1 MNVGCIPSKALLH
14 NSHMYHA
21 AQHDFK
27 HRGIEVGNVT
37 LNFEAMMAYKANA
50 VKALTG
56 GIAMLFNKN
65 KVRFILIMSN

>member
-1 MNVGCIPSKALLH
+1 M
-14 NSHMYHA
+14 

-27 HRGIEVGNVT
+27 HRGIEVGQVA
-37 LNFEAMMAYKANA
+37 LNFDTMMSYKSNA

-65 KVRFILIMSN
+65 KVSAKQSVCTF